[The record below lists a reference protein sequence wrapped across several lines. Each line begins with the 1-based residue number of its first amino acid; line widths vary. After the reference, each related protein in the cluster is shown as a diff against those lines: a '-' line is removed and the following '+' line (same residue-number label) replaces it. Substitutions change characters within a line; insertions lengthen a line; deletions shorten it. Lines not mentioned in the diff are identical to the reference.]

1 MLNDFHKTAYRE
13 EIYYLIYLSLEENSK
28 NRPLWKEKLLAEFP
42 NSSYARLL
50 NQVQIAGNGPGG
62 VPAAGSAAKTYDG
75 IYALYTAGNYS
86 EALAQVEN
94 ALVGYRENALVD
106 KFALLRIFLV
116 GKVHG
121 RDAYLQAINEFIRL
135 YPESTLLPRV
145 QEMLEVTGRASI
157 RR

>member
-1 MLNDFHKTAYRE
+1 MYKR
-13 EIYYLIYLSLEENSK
+13 
-28 NRPLWKEKLLAEFP
+28 
-42 NSSYARLL
+42 
-50 NQVQIAGNGPGG
+50 Q
-62 VPAAGSAAKTYDG
+62 
-75 IYALYTAGNYS
+75 ALYTAGNYS

-94 ALVGYRENALVD
+94 ALAVYRENALVD

-116 GKVHG
+116 GKVNG

-135 YPESTLLPRV
+135 YPESALLPRV